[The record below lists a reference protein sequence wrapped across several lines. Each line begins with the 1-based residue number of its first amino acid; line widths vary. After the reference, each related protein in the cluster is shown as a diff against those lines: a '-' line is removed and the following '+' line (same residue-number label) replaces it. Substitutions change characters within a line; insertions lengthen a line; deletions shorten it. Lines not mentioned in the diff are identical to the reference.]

1 MQPALD
7 HHEVMHEA
15 VMRLVA
21 KEATG
26 NANAEQAAENM
37 LFRVGLEFHGAA
49 AMVTDWEAQAEDYA
63 QHFDVSAERVRW
75 IARKVNAGCV
85 AVGLDDASP
94 VESLDVARAWYIHT
108 IGYDPV
114 EDEPGTTLS
123 DIQETRTGYIECIR
137 AEGAQ

>member
-21 KEATG
+21 NEATG
-26 NANAEQAAENM
+26 NTNAVHAAENM

-49 AMVTDWEAQAEDYA
+49 AMVRDWVAQAEDFA
-63 QHFDVSAERVRW
+63 QHFDISAERVRW

-85 AVGLDDASP
+85 AVALDDDAP
-94 VESLDVARAWYIHT
+94 VDSLDVARAWYIHT

-114 EDEPGTTLS
+114 EDEPATTLS
-123 DIQETRTGYIECIR
+123 DIQETRAEYIECIR
-137 AEGAQ
+137 AEIAQ